1 MEVRGQIFRHLSTL
15 STRWGPGIELTSSVL
30 VANKHLYQL
39 NHIVGTPCWLIDNSD
54 RLHAAAWVAASQV
67 RARRVRTPLGYPASL
82 PISYS
87 LLSPQMFSAGLF
99 STLLCSPFRS
109 LPRPMSP
116 SLPPTINRLYIRS
129 VAWLD
134 CSGGHLGR
142 CPLSPHHA
150 AIHKTQDYLIN
161 SLLYMLLSCLF
172 YSMVE

>member
-1 MEVRGQIFRHLSTL
+1 MCVCHKTTCRRPFSPSTV
-15 STRWGPGIELTSSVL
+15 WGPGIELTSSVL

-109 LPRPMSP
+109 LPRPKSP

-134 CSGGHLGR
+134 CSGDHLGR
-142 CPLSPHHA
+142 ARQVAPSRRIIPPLY
-150 AIHKTQDYLIN
+150 KTPPALN
-161 SLLYMLLSCLF
+161 M
-172 YSMVE
+172 